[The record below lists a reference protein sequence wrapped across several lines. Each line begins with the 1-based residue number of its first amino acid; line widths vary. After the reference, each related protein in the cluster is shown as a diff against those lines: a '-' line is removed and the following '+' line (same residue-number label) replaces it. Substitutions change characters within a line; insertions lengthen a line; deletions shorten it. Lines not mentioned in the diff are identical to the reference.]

1 MPLITPTE
9 VNTLAFITPVDPVSI
24 LEEFILT
31 AESKY
36 IVPAITQSVYDDL
49 SLNPG
54 IYTTLIEVFI
64 KPYLAFCVKLLLYN
78 QYLSETGT
86 FSISTQQ
93 RWDVVQEISVIT
105 MAKYSLLINHLS
117 PSLYPLYVAPSKK
130 RITGFLIK

>member
-24 LEEFILT
+24 LEEFIVT

-36 IVPAITQSVYDDL
+36 IVPAITQPVYDDL
-49 SLNPG
+49 SVNPG
-54 IYTTLIEVFI
+54 IYTTLIDEYI

-78 QYLSETGT
+78 QYLAETGT
-86 FSISTQQ
+86 FSIPTQQ
-93 RWDVVQEISVIT
+93 RWDVIQEITVI
-105 MAKYSLLINHLS
+105 AKAKNNLLVNHLS
-117 PSLYPLYVAPSKK
+117 PSLYPLYAAPYKK